1 MMLPYF
7 RSLLLFATIHPLVSL
22 EQLWSQPRTDLS
34 LFQNTRYLGIAL
46 ILEDANTESKPKEA
60 LIEVIPI
67 QKDSKL
73 KLYFTRMED
82 QTSGK
87 RFYPT
92 THLLQEPV
100 EATITNE
107 DGSFVGENSPNRQ
120 DLIPKV
126 AIRGKFDAENGD
138 LSNLEIKLNDHKGT
152 FVMKANSL
160 RAVGPTGYEGVGV
173 IQTDYEGSSGEI
185 SSSAAWFIPLLLEAT
200 THHDQLNFIIKTD
213 TSFSNST
220 FSVYNKKISAKIDQ
234 DNFEGKSEDSSLS
247 ISGKLSPDRSKIED
261 VRIQMISGH
270 ETYRISADSLVG
282 LKDNSISRTEKI
294 VGSLRLEPETCGP
307 VQPIPKR
314 AP

>member
-1 MMLPYF
+1 MLLYF
-7 RSLLLFATIHPLVSL
+7 RSLSLFAISLMLLPL

-34 LFQNTRYLGIAL
+34 LFQNTRYLGTASV
-46 ILEDANTESKPKEA
+46 LENSNTENKPKET

-67 QKDSKL
+67 RKDGKL

-92 THLLQEPV
+92 TYLLQEPV
-100 EATITNE
+100 EATISSD
-107 DGSFVGENSPNRQ
+107 DGSFAGGNSPNHA

-126 AIRGKFDAENGD
+126 TISGKLDDASGD
-138 LSNLEIKLNDHKGT
+138 LSNLEIKIHDHKGT
-152 FVMKANSL
+152 FVMKADKL
-160 RAVGPTGYEGVGV
+160 PAVGPTGYEGAGI
-173 IQTDYEGSSGEI
+173 IQTDYKRTSGEI
-185 SSSAAWFIPLLLEAT
+185 SSSAAWFIPLLLETT
-200 THHDQLNFIIKTD
+200 THHDQLNFTIKTD

-234 DNFEGKSEDSSLS
+234 DTFEGRSEDSSLS

-261 VRIQMISGH
+261 VKIQMISGH
-270 ETYRISADSLVG
+270 ETYRISADSLAD
-282 LKDNSISRTEKI
+282 LKDDSISRTQKI
-294 VGSLRLEPETCGP
+294 VESIRLEPETCSS
-307 VQPIPKR
+307 VQAIPKR